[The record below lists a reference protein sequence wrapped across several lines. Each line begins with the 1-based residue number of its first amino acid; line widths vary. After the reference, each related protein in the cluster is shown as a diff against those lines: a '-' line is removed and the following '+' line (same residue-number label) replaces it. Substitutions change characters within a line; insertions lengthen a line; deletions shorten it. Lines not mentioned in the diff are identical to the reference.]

1 MSDQT
6 TFINTYV
13 DTVVETL
20 HNNVNEIMQL
30 KTSLKIA
37 NNLVLEKDQVI
48 TNMLQEKD
56 QTVSDLSQQKDHVID
71 SLNKEIDSLREQ
83 KINSENS
90 INHLNDSLN
99 NAKRWEEQYHAM
111 VNKVSNMDALSNQF
125 NDLKTEFK
133 SKNVECDNLKEE
145 NERFKE
151 EIKTLTKQIKE
162 YEKKYKIEKPIAEA
176 VINKKE
182 TKSSAVVEK
191 VKPLEPSKVIMK
203 VEVKNENDDF

>member
-30 KTSLKIA
+30 KTSLKIS
-37 NNLVLEKDQVI
+37 NNLVQEKDQVI
-48 TNMLQEKD
+48 N
-56 QTVSDLSQQKDHVID
+56 
-71 SLNKEIDSLREQ
+71 SLTSEIESLRNE
-83 KINSENS
+83 KSSKDDS
-90 INHLNDSLN
+90 INHLNEPLN

-162 YEKKYKIEKPIAEA
+162 YEKKVKIEKPIAEA

-191 VKPLEPSKVIMK
+191 VKPLEPSKDIMK
-203 VEVKNENDDF
+203 VEVKNKNDDF

>member
-48 TNMLQEKD
+48 N
-56 QTVSDLSQQKDHVID
+56 
-71 SLNKEIDSLREQ
+71 SLNSEIQSHKEEKSSKDD
-83 KINSENS
+83 N
-90 INHLNDSLN
+90 INHLNQSLN
-99 NAKRWEEQYHAM
+99 NAKHWEEQYHAM
-111 VNKVSNMDALSNQF
+111 VNKTSHMDALSNQF

-133 SKNVECDNLKEE
+133 SKNVECDKLREE
-145 NERFKE
+145 NEQFRE
-151 EIKTLTKQIKE
+151 QVKTLTKQIKE

-191 VKPLEPSKVIMK
+191 VKPLEPSKDIMK